1 VRRSH
6 PKSGHGPFRD
16 CGATVRDDEMP
27 IKTNRRMSD
36 ALSSILAVFLS
47 LFCTSVSQAQNNA
60 SVSGNPTGSA
70 THGVTVADAIEMTR
84 TGDNDYLSSWDKSG
98 NVALFSPNGAKFAF
112 VTQKGDLKRDVNEYS
127 IRVFDTASALTSPS
141 ARIVA
146 TLASSSNRPA
156 ISQLKWL
163 PDNDTLVFLGEQPN
177 EIPQIFKVRVST
189 GKLEKLTKQAIPI
202 TGFSA
207 SDGGDAFIFSARATA
222 GQVFSDEQLR
232 RGFFVTSGHRWE
244 ELYLNRRQFDLQHE
258 IYIQTS
264 SMNRAQQVGAVQQ
277 TPWNDSL
284 SISPNGAYALLSV
297 FNTDPPAVWDDYEFK
312 SDGDLSYQRSACLAK
327 EVRRCAEQFWL
338 VDLRKKTIKPLLNAP
353 TVHKEGGRSLAAWTK
368 NNTVLLVNTL
378 LPLDSAQGEELQ
390 RRRRNVYVAEVKPAT
405 GEIHQI
411 EERGKIL
418 PADSMEFDRNSDRF
432 VATPES
438 GTLTPPLEFR
448 EQGGKWK
455 VSEISAGAASLNLPL
470 SVTLQEDIHSPPKLM
485 AADPKT
491 KNKIMLLDL
500 NPQFAQL
507 AFGRVEVIH
516 WKTRDAQ
523 PAGGELYYPTGYET
537 GTRYPLVIQT
547 HAESRERFWIDGP
560 FSTANA
566 AQALANKG
574 FFVLQMGFGDRYDET
589 AFQEIV
595 RVYNT
600 PQEGPL
606 FTSFVEAAIDEL
618 DHRGLIDRNRVGISG
633 FSRTVFQG
641 EYVLTHSKYPI
652 GAAVMADGV
661 DFGYVGCIYYFAPSL
676 GSLCEKINVGLPWG
690 DTLPNWVKE
699 SPPMRLDKI
708 RAPLLLQAITA
719 PLGEWEIY
727 AGLQWMKKPVDL
739 VNFYPE
745 GEHELV
751 RPQQKYLSEQ
761 SAVDWYCFWLK
772 GEEDPDPAKAEQY
785 KRWRELKT
793 LQVANENK
801 SAEASSG
808 MAAFASLRETS
819 HATGL

>member
-1 VRRSH
+1 MLITHLRRGH
-6 PKSGHGPFRD
+6 AKSGHGPFKD
-16 CGATVRDDEMP
+16 CRATVRDDYMP
-27 IKTNRRMSD
+27 IKSNRRMSD

-47 LFCTSVSQAQNNA
+47 LFCASVSQAQNNT

-98 NVALFSPNGAKFAF
+98 NVALFSPNGGKFAF
-112 VTQKGDLKRDVNEYS
+112 VTEKGDLKRDVNEYS
-127 IRVFDTASALTSPS
+127 IRVFDTASALSSPNS
-141 ARIVA
+141 RVVA

-156 ISQLKWL
+156 ISQLKWM

-177 EIPQIFKVRVST
+177 EIPQIFKLRVRT
-189 GKLEKLTKQAIPI
+189 GKLEKVTKQAIPI

-207 SDGGDAFIFSARATA
+207 SDGGDAFVFSARAAA

-264 SMNRAQQVGAVQQ
+264 SMNGAQQVGAIQQ

-284 SISPNGAYALLSV
+284 
-297 FNTDPPAVWDDYEFK
+297 
-312 SDGDLSYQRSACLAK
+312 
-327 EVRRCAEQFWL
+327 
-338 VDLRKKTIKPLLNAP
+338 
-353 TVHKEGGRSLAAWTK
+353 
-368 NNTVLLVNTL
+368 
-378 LPLDSAQGEELQ
+378 QGEELQ

-455 VSEISAGAASLNLPL
+455 VSEISAAAATLNLPL
-470 SVTLQEDIHSPPKLM
+470 SVMLEEDIHSPPKLM

-589 AFQEIV
+589 AFQEVV

-641 EYVLTHSKYPI
+641 EYVLTHSQYPI

-676 GSLCEKINVGLPWG
+676 GPLCEKINVGLPWG
-690 DTLPNWVKE
+690 DSLPNWVKE

-708 RAPLLLQAITA
+708 HAPLLLQAITA

-772 GEEDPDPAKAEQY
+772 GEEDSDPAKAEQY

-793 LQVANENK
+793 LQVAYEKK

-808 MAAFASLRETS
+808 VAGVASLRETS
-819 HATGL
+819 QAAGLEE